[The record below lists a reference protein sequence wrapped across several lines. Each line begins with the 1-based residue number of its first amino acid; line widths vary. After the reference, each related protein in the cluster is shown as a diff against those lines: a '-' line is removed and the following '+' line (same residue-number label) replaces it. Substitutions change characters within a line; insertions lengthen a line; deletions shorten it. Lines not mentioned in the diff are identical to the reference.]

1 MNVILRLLEEKY
13 VQALF
18 DKNVLPQY
26 EGATDIRLDR
36 ISPVKKMIWHT
47 TYHVVFRYDATLTK
61 SSGQTEKIEIY
72 CSAHSSEPRKIVYE
86 VLRYLWGRDF
96 AEGDLTIPKPL
107 FYSKKF
113 NAAFY
118 QGMVGVNLYN
128 FIKNND
134 YAEVERLLP
143 LTAAWFAKLHS
154 LPVRKNK
161 LFLQPNSRIATVFP
175 GAEHV
180 LAEVKNRCPENYGLY
195 QAFYQRF
202 TQSENQIFA
211 EKRHLRLIHGD
222 AHPENV
228 IRLND
233 GRIGVVDFTD
243 MSLGDVARDL
253 GTFLQQLEFMTE
265 RKMDNPDF
273 AKKAMGIFLSS
284 YLRESG
290 LKMSDNLQERMD
302 IYYNWTTIRTA
313 SYFLLKH
320 DPQPERAEPMIASV
334 AKNLKIIS

>member
-1 MNVILRLLEEKY
+1 MNVILRLLEEGY
-13 VQALF
+13 VQKLF
-18 DKNVLPQY
+18 EKKVLPLY
-26 EGATDIRLDR
+26 EGATSIRLDK

-47 TYHVVFRYDATLTK
+47 TYHIVFRYDATLTM
-61 SSGQTEKIEIY
+61 SSGRSEAIEIY
-72 CSAHSSEPRKIVYE
+72 CSAHSSEPRKIVYD
-86 VLRYLWGRDF
+86 VLSYLWGRDF
-96 AEGDLTIPKPL
+96 AEGELTIPKPL

-118 QGMVGVNLYN
+118 QGMVGVNLYS

-143 LTAAWFAKLHS
+143 LTASWFAKLHA

-161 LFLQPNSRIATVFP
+161 LFMQPNSRIATVFP

-180 LAEVKNRCPENYGLY
+180 LSEVQHRCPANYDLY
-195 QAFYQRF
+195 KAFYQRF
-202 TQSENQIFA
+202 NESEERIFS
-211 EKRHLRLIHGD
+211 EGRHLRLIHGD

-233 GRIGVVDFTD
+233 GRLGVVDFTD

-253 GTFLQQLEFMTE
+253 GTFLQQLEFMIE
-265 RKMDNPDF
+265 RKMDDPSF
-273 AKKAMGIFLSS
+273 AKKAMDIFLSS
-284 YLRESG
+284 YLGRSG
-290 LKMSDNLQERMD
+290 MKMSDDLQARMD

-320 DPQPERAEPMIASV
+320 DPQPERAEPMIAKV